1 MRGPE
6 AGLPSVDPVGGA
18 FGQARRF
25 AAALVERLVEHRTF
39 TFAAALAYYFLFAL
53 FPFVLFL
60 LALVTVLPRV
70 AGIEEWLLAQA
81 ATVLPPEGHAVFAGV
96 VRSLLA
102 QPRSGL
108 LSLGAALALWSAS
121 TALVAVADALNVA
134 YGRRERR
141 PWWRVRL
148 ECLGLTAVLSA
159 FMIVAFAASVASSP
173 LSAWVTRLF
182 GALGGYGIL
191 VATWVVALGAVTVVI
206 ATLYHRLPDVDR
218 PWRWFSPGS
227 LVFTLGFTATS
238 AGFSAWVAR
247 FGGYDK
253 TYGSLGALIVLL
265 LWMYL
270 LAVFVLVGGEIDAMV
285 TGTTEAPLNGATGP
299 PPPRSAGVPPASAPD
314 SDRGGSPSR
323 TGARRP

>member
-1 MRGPE
+1 MRE
-6 AGLPSVDPVGGA
+6 PVSGNAAASRADGA
-18 FGQARRF
+18 FARARRF
-25 AAALVERLVEHRTF
+25 AAALLGRLGEHRTF

-60 LALVTVLPRV
+60 LAFVTVLPGV
-70 AGIEEWLLAQA
+70 AGIEDWLLAQA
-81 ATVLPPEGHAVFAGV
+81 AAIPPPEGHAVFAGV

-134 YGRRERR
+134 YGIRERR

-148 ECLGLTAVLSA
+148 ECMGLTAVLSV

-173 LSAWVTRLF
+173 LSAWVARLF
-182 GALGGYGIL
+182 GELGGYGVL
-191 VATWVVALGAVTVVI
+191 AATWVVALGAVTVVI
-206 ATLYHRLPDVDR
+206 ATLYHRLPDIDR

-270 LAVFVLVGGEIDAMV
+270 LAVFVLVGGEIDAMAS
-285 TGTTEAPLNGATGP
+285 GGAGPALSGATAP
-299 PPPRSAGVPPASAPD
+299 PPPRSAAAPPASVPD
-314 SDRGGSPSR
+314 SGPGGSP
-323 TGARRP
+323 